1 MFCFDCLGKVHK
13 VISKLTGKYLPEPS
27 FKGEFVS
34 AVLTYQ
40 TRQMINFLL
49 AEVQIVVYQPSVH

>member
-1 MFCFDCLGKVHK
+1 MFCFVCLDKVHK
-13 VISKLTGKYLPEPS
+13 VIPKLTGEYLPES
-27 FKGEFVS
+27 SLKGEFVL

-40 TRQMINFLL
+40 TRQMTKFLF

>member
-1 MFCFDCLGKVHK
+1 MIPKP
-13 VISKLTGKYLPEPS
+13 TGEYLPES
-27 FKGEFVS
+27 SLKGEFVS

-40 TRQMINFLL
+40 TRQMIKFLF